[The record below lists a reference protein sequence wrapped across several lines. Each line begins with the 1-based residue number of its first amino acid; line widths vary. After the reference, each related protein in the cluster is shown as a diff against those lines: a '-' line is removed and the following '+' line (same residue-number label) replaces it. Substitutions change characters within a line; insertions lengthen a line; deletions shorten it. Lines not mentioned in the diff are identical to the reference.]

1 VTPFRQRGKPY
12 IETAAD
18 FDQWLEAFRAVAQ
31 AELEKGNRISLI
43 KINLIK

>member
-18 FDQWLEAFRAVAQ
+18 FDQWLEAFRTVAQ